1 MKYLFEIDD
10 QNKTGKNLLALLKD
24 LSKSANGIDYLSEEE
39 VEDRM
44 LTLLI
49 KKGIKSGIAPKKRVL
64 VKLGIK

>member
-24 LSKSANGIDYLSEEE
+24 LSKSTNGIDYLSEEE

-64 VKLGIK
+64 AKLNIK